1 MRVIRLT
8 SGSRAGSTLNR
19 IEAARLL
26 EAMYTTRLSVNT
38 QMLIQDAKVTAAMAK
53 AGVEEKWPK
62 GRAWLLFAR
71 LWAQILW
78 YGR

>member
-62 GRAWLLFAR
+62 GRG
-71 LWAQILW
+71 
-78 YGR
+78 YE